1 VIQFDAAPAIPTDYT
16 KLLEA
21 LSVEEIGLA
30 RAAGYVVD
38 RTDPRSNV
46 RRAGLDNLGQQVTRS
61 DIRDWRTRIY
71 TVWFCYIYEN
81 LLNIADP
88 MGAIEEIIL
97 EFGAPGVLDIAGH
110 RLGTLY
116 AGAGSSD
123 PLAASELQVQ
133 LEKLR
138 SHYARGV
145 ELLGTVSSLTC
156 ESKVL

>member
-1 VIQFDAAPAIPTDYT
+1 VIQFDAAPAIPTDYIR
-16 KLLEA
+16 LQEA

-30 RAAGYVVD
+30 RAAGYVAEG
-38 RTDPRSNV
+38 TDPRSRV
-46 RRAGLDNLGQQVTRS
+46 RRGGLDNS
-61 DIRDWRTRIY
+61 DELPPPDDVQDWRTRLY

-81 LLNIADP
+81 LLNILKP

-97 EFGAPGVLDIAGH
+97 EFGAPDVLDTAER

-116 AGAGSSD
+116 AGAGSAD
-123 PLAASELQVQ
+123 PLSGSELQVQ
-133 LEKLR
+133 LEKLTP
-138 SHYARGV
+138 HYARGV